1 MVPFRIP
8 KWVLGILDIPRDF
21 DKLSEKFVSSLK
33 KNLSKFSTESPTVS
47 IVMPV
52 YNEEENLV
60 HTLYSLSKLDLNYST
75 ELIVINNNS
84 TDRTQE
90 ILDKLGVK
98 SFSQSKQGIS
108 YTRQLGLE
116 KAKGKYHLCVDGDSI
131 YHRSWLNDY
140 VRQLEDKTVS
150 VVYGPYSFIP
160 EFGLSRRKYFA
171 LYEIITT
178 NYFKLRRRN
187 KEFLNVL
194 GFNFGFRTA
203 DGKKVGGFNTSRP
216 RWSDGWMAMTL
227 QELGKIKFVKS
238 DASRVWTT
246 ARRIN
251 ADGSL
256 IRAFVKR
263 VKKAAPKISGNIN
276 KFKFSQ

>member
-1 MVPFRIP
+1 MIPFRIP
-8 KWVLGILDIPRDF
+8 KWVLKILEIPRDF
-21 DKLSEKFVSSLK
+21 DKLSEKFLSSLK
-33 KNLSKFSTESPTVS
+33 NDLSKFSTQNPDVS

-52 YNEEENLV
+52 YNEEENLI
-60 HTLYSLSKLDLNYST
+60 HTLYSLSKLKLNYSA
-75 ELIVINNNS
+75 ELIVVNNNS

-90 ILDKLGVK
+90 ILDRLGVTTY
-98 SFSQSKQGIS
+98 SQKKQGIS

-116 KAKGKYHLCVDGDSI
+116 MAKGKYHLCVDGDSI
-131 YHRSWLNDY
+131 YHPEWLNEY
-140 VRQLEDKTVS
+140 VKHLEDKSIT

-160 EFGLSRRKYFA
+160 MLGLSRRKYFA
-171 LYEIITT
+171 VYEIITT
-178 NYFKLRRRN
+178 NYFRLRRRN

-194 GFNFGFRTA
+194 GFNFGFRTE
-203 DGKKVGGFNTSRP
+203 DGKKVGGFNTTRP

-227 QELGKIKFVKS
+227 QELGKIKFVKTEGT
-238 DASRVWTT
+238 RVWTT

-263 VKKAAPKISGNIN
+263 VKKAAPKLSENKS
-276 KFKFSQ
+276 KFKFS

>member
-1 MVPFRIP
+1 MIPFRIP
-8 KWVLGILDIPRDF
+8 KWVLGILDIPRDI
-21 DKLSEKFVSSLK
+21 DKLSDEFLSALK
-33 KNLSKFSTESPTVS
+33 KNLSKFSTENPTVS

-52 YNEEENLV
+52 YNEEDNLV
-60 HTLYSLSKLDLNYST
+60 QTLYSLSKLNLKHST
-75 ELIVINNNS
+75 ELIVVNNNS

-90 ILDKLGVK
+90 ILDRLGVK
-98 SFSQSKQGIS
+98 SFSQSRQGIS

-116 KAKGKYHLCVDGDSI
+116 MAKGKYHLCVDGDSI
-131 YHRSWLNDY
+131 YHPEWLNEY
-140 VRQLEDKTVS
+140 IKHLEDKSIS

-171 LYEIITT
+171 LYELITT
-178 NYFKLRRRN
+178 NYFKFRRRN

-194 GFNFGFRTA
+194 GFNFGFRTE
-203 DGKKVGGFNTSRP
+203 DGRKVGGFNTSRP

-227 QELGKIKFVKS
+227 LELGKIKFVKTEGT
-238 DASRVWTT
+238 RVWTT

-256 IRAFVKR
+256 VRAFVKR
-263 VKKAAPKISGNIN
+263 VKKAAPKISANIN
-276 KFKFSQ
+276 KFKFN

>member
-1 MVPFRIP
+1 MIPLRLP
-8 KWVLGILDIPRDF
+8 KWVLDIVEIPREF
-21 DKLSEKFVSSLK
+21 DKLSEKFVISLK
-33 KNLSKFSTESPTVS
+33 KDLSKFSTENPTVS

-52 YNEEENLV
+52 YNEEANLV
-60 HTLYSLSKLDLNYST
+60 QTLYSLSQLNLKHSA

-90 ILDKLGVK
+90 ILDTLGVK

-116 KAKGKYHLCVDGDSI
+116 MAKGKYHLCVDGDSI
-131 YHRSWLNDY
+131 YHPSWLNEY
-140 VRQLEDKTVS
+140 VKYLEDKSIS
-150 VVYGPYSFIP
+150 VVYGPHSFIP
-160 EFGLSRRKYFA
+160 LLGLSRRKYFA
-171 LYEIITT
+171 LYELITSH
-178 NYFKLRRRN
+178 YFKLRRRN

-194 GFNFGFRTA
+194 GFNFGFRTE
-203 DGKKVGGFNTSRP
+203 DGRKVGGFNISRP

-227 QELGKIKFVKS
+227 QDLGKIKFVKS
-238 DASRVWTT
+238 DATRVWTT

-256 IRAFVKR
+256 VKAFVKR
-263 VKKAAPKISGNIN
+263 VKKASPKLSGNIN
-276 KFKFSQ
+276 KFKFS

>member
-1 MVPFRIP
+1 MIPFRLP
-8 KWVLGILDIPRDF
+8 KWVLGILEIPRDF
-21 DKLSEKFVSSLK
+21 DKLSAEFVSELK
-33 KNLSKFSTESPTVS
+33 QNLSKFSTNNPTVS

-52 YNEEENLV
+52 YNEEENIV
-60 HTLYSLSKLDLNYST
+60 QTLFSLSKLNLNHRT
-75 ELIVINNNS
+75 ELIVVNNNS

-98 SFSQSKQGIS
+98 TFSQTRQGIS

-116 KAKGKYHLCVDGDSI
+116 MAKGKYHLCVDGDSI
-131 YHRSWLNDY
+131 YHPEWLNEY
-140 VRQLEDKTVS
+140 IKHLEDESIT

-160 EFGLSRRKYFA
+160 QYGLSRRKYFA
-171 LYEIITT
+171 IYEIITT
-178 NYFKLRRRN
+178 NYFRVRRRN

-194 GFNFGFRTA
+194 GFNFGFRTE
-203 DGKKVGGFNTSRP
+203 DGRKVGGFNTSRP

-227 QELGKIKFVKS
+227 QELGKIKFVKTEGT
-238 DASRVWTT
+238 RVWTT

-256 IRAFVKR
+256 VRAFMKR
-263 VKKAAPKISGNIN
+263 VKKATPKISDNIN
-276 KFKFSQ
+276 KFKFS

>member
-1 MVPFRIP
+1 MIPLRIP
-8 KWVLGILDIPRDF
+8 KWVLSILEIPRDF
-21 DKLSEKFVSSLK
+21 DKLSEEFLTSLK
-33 KNLSKFSTESPTVS
+33 NDLSKFITKDPSVS

-60 HTLYSLSKLDLNYST
+60 QTLYSLSKLNLNHSA

-90 ILDKLGVK
+90 ILDRLGVT
-98 SFSQSKQGIS
+98 SFFQKKQGIS

-116 KAKGKYHLCVDGDSI
+116 MAKGKYHLCVDGDSI
-131 YHRSWLNDY
+131 YHPDWLNDY
-140 VRQLEDKTVS
+140 IKYLEDKSIS
-150 VVYGPYSFIP
+150 VVYGSYSFIP
-160 EFGLSRRKYFA
+160 IHGLSHRKYFA
-171 LYEIITT
+171 LYEVITT
-178 NYFKLRRRN
+178 YYFRFRRRN

-194 GFNFGFRTA
+194 GFNFGFRTE
-203 DGKKVGGFNTSRP
+203 DGKKVGGFNTTRP

-227 QELGKIKFVKS
+227 QELGKIKFVKTEGT
-238 DASRVWTT
+238 RVWTT
-246 ARRIN
+246 SRRIN

-263 VKKAAPKISGNIN
+263 VKKEAPTLSEKKVNLVN
-276 KFKFSQ
+276 K